1 MTDDLVNGRPS
12 GRPPGRLPGARP
24 GAGPARDSPV
34 PGVRILHVDDDD
46 LNRALVRT
54 ALARSA
60 EPLLRTAR
68 LIEAADLARARAVLA
83 GGPVDVVLLDIRLP
97 DGSGLALAA
106 EMKQADAAAPPILV
120 ALTGAA
126 EADQRG
132 AALAAGCTAVLIKP
146 YPVASL
152 CDLLV
157 AQLRRRAGPGRPR
170 RQAAPPGATLPPR
183 LVANARSRLTIEGDA
198 SRDSRVGFG
207 EVAGSGR

>member
-1 MTDDLVNGRPS
+1 MTDDLVDGRPS
-12 GRPPGRLPGARP
+12 GRPPGGLPGARP
-24 GAGPARDSPV
+24 EAGPASDSRV

-68 LIEAADLARARAVLA
+68 LIEAADLTHARAVLA
-83 GGPVDVVLLDIRLP
+83 EGPVDVVLLDMRLP
-97 DGSGLALAA
+97 DGSGLALAT
-106 EMKQADAAAPPILV
+106 ELKQADATAPPILV
-120 ALTGAA
+120 ALTGAV
-126 EADQRG
+126 EPDQRR

-157 AQLRRRAGPGRPR
+157 AHLRRRAGPAVPPAG
-170 RQAAPPGATLPPR
+170 AAPPGRAAAIT
-183 LVANARSRLTIEGDA
+183 SSSQCTITSDN
-198 SRDSRVGFG
+198 
-207 EVAGSGR
+207 